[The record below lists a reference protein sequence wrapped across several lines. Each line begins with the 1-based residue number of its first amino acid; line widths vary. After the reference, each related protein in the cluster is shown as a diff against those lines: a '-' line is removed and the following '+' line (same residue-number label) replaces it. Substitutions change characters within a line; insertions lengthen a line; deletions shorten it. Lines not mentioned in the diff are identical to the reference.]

1 MKPLFMVPL
10 VVDSWYLP
18 LHSKDS
24 NSLHWQSCF
33 LKYSL
38 RKPSGTELMNQR
50 AIIEVSVR
58 YKSILLS
65 LLLLLSGCAAESV
78 DDYPDRPITVICPW
92 SVGGATDRT
101 SRQLAVF
108 LEQELKVPVNVINA
122 TGGRGVTG
130 HSRGLNA
137 RPDGYTLAIIT
148 GELNMLH
155 WQDLTSLTWHDSEPI
170 ISLVDGAGAVFVK
183 KDSPFQNAQELRD
196 YVKQNPGKLTA
207 TGTAAGGI
215 WHLALAG
222 WLDFCGLN
230 ADDIK
235 WIPMNGAGP
244 SLQELASGGVDL
256 VCCSLP
262 EAKTLYESG
271 QVRCLGVMADEPL
284 AEFPNVPTFASQGMN
299 WSISGWNGLAVPKG
313 TPAPIVNKI
322 STAVKKIIDGE
333 ITVQGKTFPETMRDA
348 GLSTRYRANDEF
360 AVFLESNDET
370 LGKLLTSDAFRQM
383 SSKGTGPLVF
393 PGLLAVAM
401 CVILGCL
408 AVQKKV
414 HALAPDVTKDT
425 VTSQGVVNTVLVLL
439 GIVAYQ
445 LFAERLGFVLTAGAI
460 LFLLLWKLGTR
471 WWISALITLFLIP
484 GIYSLFAQLLRVP
497 LPRGIF
503 GW

>member
-1 MKPLFMVPL
+1 
-10 VVDSWYLP
+10 
-18 LHSKDS
+18 
-24 NSLHWQSCF
+24 
-33 LKYSL
+33 
-38 RKPSGTELMNQR
+38 MNQR
-50 AIIEVSVR
+50 SIIEVSVR
-58 YKSILLS
+58 SKSILFC
-65 LLLLLSGCAAESV
+65 LLLLLSGCATESV
-78 DDYPDRPITVICPW
+78 ENYPDRPITIICPW

-155 WQDLTSLTWHDSEPI
+155 WQNLTSLTYHDTIPI
-170 ISLVDGAGAVFVK
+170 TSLVDGAAAVFVK
-183 KDSPFQNAQELRD
+183 KDSPFQDMQELLD

-222 WLDFCGLN
+222 WLDFSGLN

-271 QVRCLGVMADEPL
+271 QVRCLGVMADESL
-284 AEFPNVPTFASQGMN
+284 QEFQEVPTFASQGMN
-299 WSISGWNGLAVPKG
+299 WSISGWNGLGLPQG
-313 TPAPIVNKI
+313 TPEPIVKKI
-322 STAVKKIIDGE
+322 SQAVKKITDGE
-333 ITVQGKTFPETMRDA
+333 VTVQGKTFPESMRAA
-348 GLSTRYRANDEF
+348 GLSTRYRANEEF
-360 AVFLESNDET
+360 AQFLKSNDET
-370 LGKLLTSDAFRQM
+370 LGNLLTSEAFAQM
-383 SSKGTGPLVF
+383 STRGTGPLVF
-393 PGLLAVAM
+393 PGLLAIAM

-408 AVQKKV
+408 AFQKKV
-414 HALAPDVTKDT
+414 HALAPDVSKDT

-445 LFAERLGFVLTAGAI
+445 LFAERLGFLLTAGAI

-471 WWISALITLFLIP
+471 WWVSALITMLLIP
-484 GIYSLFAQLLRVP
+484 GIYTLFAQLLRVP
-497 LPRGIF
+497 LPRGVF